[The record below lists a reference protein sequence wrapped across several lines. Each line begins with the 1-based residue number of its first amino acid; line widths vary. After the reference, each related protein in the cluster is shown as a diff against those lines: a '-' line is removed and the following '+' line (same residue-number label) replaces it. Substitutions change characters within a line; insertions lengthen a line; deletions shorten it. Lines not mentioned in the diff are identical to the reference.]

1 MSLRSLLALSLLI
14 AFLWSITNLL
24 TDLLYTWADPR
35 LRFGAARGT

>member
-1 MSLRSLLALSLLI
+1 MIMALSLLI

-24 TDLLYTWADPR
+24 TDLLYTWVDPR